1 MIDHTGFNVS
11 DYALS
16 RAFYQKALAP
26 LGYRICLELESS
38 AASARSGRER
48 RPRRRLLIGAGE
60 PQAPRMHVAFHA
72 ANEEEVNEFYRCD
85 RSRWEGQR
93 SAGRAPA
100 LPPGYYA
107 AFVLD
112 PMATTSRPCITAPQ
126 REYRGRTS
134 FPNSGR
140 KTASSW

>member
-38 AASARSGRER
+38 AGFGAQRGGSDALGGDFW
-48 RPRRRLLIGAGE
+48 IGAGE

-72 ANEEEVNEFYRCD
+72 ANEEEVNEFYRAAI
-85 RSRWEGQR
+85 E
-93 SAGRAPA
+93 AGGKDNGAPGER
-100 LPPGYYA
+100 PHYHPGYYA

-112 PMATTSRPCITAPQ
+112 PDGHNIEAVYHGTA
-126 REYRGRTS
+126 
-134 FPNSGR
+134 
-140 KTASSW
+140 A